1 LLGGILLK
9 DYIDYVLK
17 KEKKPVEIEK
27 IYKVIEEKKKQVD
40 PKYVLSDSDIN
51 EIDRILSEGIEC
63 FEYYKTP
70 KGRYTLIS
78 KTSFRKGSFHGNRI
92 GGGTVYSTTTC
103 IKKDWTR
110 EVRDEKFAIDSE
122 NCGSA
127 VDGDIVLI
135 DIGNGNG
142 KKNSIIKVLERNIGE
157 ISGEVTKIGNNTY
170 LKPFDKKKNS
180 LTIYLNGDYEEGSV
194 VSASLNELTE
204 EDLEKLKET
213 TENHYIGEVK
223 RVVPNEGP
231 FHKTLIE
238 AFKCGMPQG
247 FSDESLKQAENI
259 SSVVLEKD
267 RTSNGRK
274 DITSLDV
281 FTIDGEDTKD
291 KDDAVSLEITPDGH
305 YLLEVH
311 IADVP
316 YYVKEGTPIDLDAFR
331 KGNSYY
337 YGGLVEHQLPPKL
350 SNGICSLNEGVERL
364 TKSIFMELDQEG
376 NVLGKWLK
384 PTVIR
389 SRKSLT
395 YEKVN
400 ELLRGVDVEG
410 YKPFKDNLE
419 AMSIL
424 AHQLQKK
431 RLYGGAIIFNRPE
444 VRFKHDEMGNPTEV
458 TLRYGNSK
466 AETII
471 SEFMLLANHCVADIM
486 EENNIPFVYRVHGLP
501 KVDKLSDFLKLLK
514 ALNMPFEFDEEDI
527 LKDKK
532 CLQLLAVHIS
542 KNAKSIELSDMLNA
556 TLIKCMSHAS
566 YSSVNIGHYGTGFDK
581 YCHFT
586 SPIRRIA
593 DLANSRII
601 DECYFEQ
608 NASIR
613 DKNIKKWTNRVN
625 DYALQASLMEKVAEE
640 VEKNVLYMDTA
651 QYLGKY
657 VGQEFEGTIITLS
670 DKGICV
676 QIEDLL
682 EGKIR
687 NRYLDGDY
695 IYNPETYTLVSLS
708 GKCNYYLGDQ
718 LRLKLIGTSTDTKS
732 VDFEVLEKIKEN
744 NIRDR
749 HHSNQYV
756 KSKAQDN
763 RNRRPYN

>member
-1 LLGGILLK
+1 MK

-27 IYKVIEEKKKQVD
+27 IYRIIEEKKRQVD
-40 PKYVLSDSDIN
+40 SNYVLSDSDIS
-51 EIDRILSEGIEC
+51 EIDKILSDGVEK

-70 KGRYTLIS
+70 KGRYTHIS
-78 KTSFRKGSFHGNRI
+78 RTSFRKGLFHGNRI
-92 GGGTVYSTTTC
+92 GGGVVYSTTTC

-110 EVRDEKFAIDSE
+110 EVRDEKFSIDSE
-122 NCGSA
+122 NCGNA

-135 DIGNGNG
+135 DTGGNG
-142 KKNSIIKVLERNIGE
+142 KKASIIEVLERNIGE
-157 ISGEVTKIGNNTY
+157 ISGEVTKIGNKTY
-170 LKPFDKKKNS
+170 VKPFDKKKNP
-180 LTIYLNGDYEEGSV
+180 LTIYLNEDLEEGSV
-194 VSASLNELTE
+194 VSVSLSELSE

-231 FHKTLIE
+231 FHRTLIE

-247 FSDESLKQAENI
+247 FSEESMKQAEGI
-259 SSVVLEKD
+259 PDSVSAKEKIA
-267 RTSNGRK
+267 RR
-274 DITSLDV
+274 DITNLNV
-281 FTIDGEDTKD
+281 FSIDGEDTKD
-291 KDDAVSLEITPDGH
+291 KDDAISLNVTPDGH
-305 YLLEVH
+305 YLLGVH
-311 IADVP
+311 IADVA
-316 YYVKEGTPIDLDAFR
+316 YYVKEGTPIDVDAFR

-337 YGGLVEHQLPPKL
+337 FGGCVEPQLPPKL

-364 TKSIFMELDQEG
+364 TKSIFMELDQDG
-376 NVLGKWLK
+376 NILGKWLE
-384 PTVIR
+384 PTVIK

-400 ELLRGVDVEG
+400 ELLRGIDVEG
-410 YKPFKDNLE
+410 YKPFKETLE
-419 AMSIL
+419 VMSKL
-424 AHQLQKK
+424 AHQLQKN
-431 RLYGGAIIFNRPE
+431 RLFGGAIIFNRPE

-471 SEFMLLANHCVADIM
+471 SEFMLVANAGVAEIM
-486 EENNIPFVYRVHGLP
+486 KEEKIPFVYRVHGLP

-514 ALNMPFEFDEEDI
+514 AINMPFEFDEEDI
-527 LKDKK
+527 IKDKR

-542 KNAKSIELSDMLNA
+542 KNAKSMELSDMLNA
-556 TLIKCMSHAS
+556 TLIKCMSHAA

-608 NASIR
+608 NPSIK
-613 DKNIKKWTNRVN
+613 DKNMKKWANRVN
-625 DYALQASLMEKVAEE
+625 DYALQASLMEKVAED

-651 QYLGKY
+651 AYLGKY
-657 VGQEFEGTIITLS
+657 VGQEFEGTVVTLS
-670 DKGICV
+670 DKGISV
-676 QIEDLL
+676 QLEDLL
-682 EGKIR
+682 EGKIKT
-687 NRYLDGDY
+687 RYLDGDY

-708 GKCNYYLGDQ
+708 GKSNYYLGDK
-718 LRLKLIGTSTDTKS
+718 LKLKLIGTSTDTKS

-744 NIRDR
+744 SIRDR

-763 RNRRPYN
+763 RNKRPYN

>member
-1 LLGGILLK
+1 MK
-9 DYIDYVLK
+9 DYIDYALK

-27 IYKVIEEKKKQVD
+27 VYKVIEEKKKQVD
-40 PKYVLSDSDIN
+40 PKYVLSDSDIS
-51 EIDRILSEGIEC
+51 EIDKILSDGIES

-92 GGGTVYSTTTC
+92 GGGIVYSTTTC

-110 EVRDEKFAIDSE
+110 EVRDEKFTIDSE
-122 NCGSA
+122 YCGNA

-135 DIGNGNG
+135 DIGGNG
-142 KKNSIIKVLERNIGE
+142 KKTSIIEVLERNIGE
-157 ISGEVTKIGNNTY
+157 ISGEVTKIGNVAY
-170 LKPFDKKKNS
+170 LKPFDKKKNP
-180 LTIYLNGDYEEGSV
+180 LTIYLNEDLEEGSV
-194 VSASLNELTE
+194 VSVSLNKLKD

-231 FHKTLIE
+231 FHRALIE
-238 AFKCGMPQG
+238 AFKSGMPQG
-247 FSDESLKQAENI
+247 FSEESLRQAEGI
-259 SSVVLEKD
+259 PDYVSLKD
-267 RTSNGRK
+267 NGNRD
-274 DITSLDV
+274 DITNLEV
-281 FTIDGEDTKD
+281 FSIDGEDTKD
-291 KDDAVSLEITPDGH
+291 KDDAISLGITPDGH
-305 YLLEVH
+305 FLLGVH

-337 YGGLVEHQLPPKL
+337 FGGCVEPQLPPKL

-364 TKSIFMELDQEG
+364 TKSIFIELDREG
-376 NVLGKWLK
+376 NVLGSWLK
-384 PTVIR
+384 PTIIK

-400 ELLRGVDVEG
+400 ELLRDVDVEG
-410 YKPFKDNLE
+410 YKPFKDTLE
-419 AMSIL
+419 LMSVL
-424 AHQLQKK
+424 AHKLQKN
-431 RLYGGAIIFNRPE
+431 RLFGGAIIFNRPE

-471 SEFMLLANHCVADIM
+471 SEFMLIANHCVSDIM
-486 EENNIPFVYRVHGLP
+486 KENNIPFVYRVHGLP
-501 KVDKLSDFLKLLK
+501 KIDRLGDFLKLLK
-514 ALNMPFEFDEEDI
+514 AINMPFEFSEEDI
-527 LKDKK
+527 LKDKM

-542 KNAKSIELSDMLNA
+542 KNAKSIELSDMLNS
-556 TLIKCMSHAS
+556 TLIRCMSHAS
-566 YSSVNIGHYGTGFDK
+566 YSPVNIGHYGTGFDR

-608 NASIR
+608 NPSIR
-613 DKNIKKWTNRVN
+613 DKNIKKWTNKVN
-625 DYALQASLMEKVAEE
+625 DYSLQASLMEKVAEE

-651 QYLGKY
+651 VYLAKHIGE
-657 VGQEFEGTIITLS
+657 EFEGTIVTLS
-670 DKGICV
+670 DKGIGV
-676 QIEDLL
+676 QLDDLL

-695 IYNPETYTLVSLS
+695 IYNQETFTLVSLS
-708 GKCNYYLGDQ
+708 GKCNYYLGDK
-718 LRLKLIGTSTDTKS
+718 LKLKLIDTSPDTKT
-732 VDFEVLEKIKEN
+732 VDFKVLEKIKEN